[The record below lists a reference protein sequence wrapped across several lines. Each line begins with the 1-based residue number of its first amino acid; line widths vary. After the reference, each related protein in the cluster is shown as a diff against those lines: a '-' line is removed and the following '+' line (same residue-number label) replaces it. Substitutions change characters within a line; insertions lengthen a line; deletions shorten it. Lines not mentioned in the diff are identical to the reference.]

1 MGFKESEFGGWE
13 KTDISPSKLKTWMT
27 CPKQFD
33 YKYVTKAPSHSG
45 LAMLQGSSMHDV
57 FLEEFLQ
64 GGEQNVEGSRGAM
77 ELDLRERI
85 ANSDPRDYKTGNK
98 VDILEIENCI
108 EQVKIWVKDFL
119 MPSRTVKTLTRIT
132 LNCVKS

>member
-64 GGEQNVEGSRGAM
+64 GGERECGGSSRGNGVRFA
-77 ELDLRERI
+77 R
-85 ANSDPRDYKTGNK
+85 ANS
-98 VDILEIENCI
+98 
-108 EQVKIWVKDFL
+108 Q
-119 MPSRTVKTLTRIT
+119 
-132 LNCVKS
+132 

>member
-1 MGFKESEFGGWE
+1 MGFKESEFGNWE

-64 GGEQNVEGSRGAM
+64 GGEQNVEALVEPNGVRFA
-77 ELDLRERI
+77 R
-85 ANSDPRDYKTGNK
+85 ANS
-98 VDILEIENCI
+98 
-108 EQVKIWVKDFL
+108 Q
-119 MPSRTVKTLTRIT
+119 
-132 LNCVKS
+132 